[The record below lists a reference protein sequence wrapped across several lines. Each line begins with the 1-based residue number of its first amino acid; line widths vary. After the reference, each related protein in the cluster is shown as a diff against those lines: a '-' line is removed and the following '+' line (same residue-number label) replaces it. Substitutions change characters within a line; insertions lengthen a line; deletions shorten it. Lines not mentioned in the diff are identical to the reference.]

1 MEWIL
6 DYKSDLYN
14 ESKNQSNKQTN
25 MTGVKAQLLQDI
37 LKEHFGSVV
46 SQVGWSLAKNGAS
59 PLRFIVFKT
68 QLPLS
73 KIKRSLLTLIQHR
86 MVDVKLNSRGLTQY
100 SLIFDQVYQINR
112 YSKFILMARNE

>member
-1 MEWIL
+1 
-6 DYKSDLYN
+6 
-14 ESKNQSNKQTN
+14 